1 MNSRLLHLFLCAA
14 LAVPTRGRAETTT
27 PEQRQEVTSVTY
39 GLDVSF
45 PVHHR
50 VSTNYDVVPFENNA
64 VPPETDEPLQVLGNR
79 QEMYLNHLNGCR
91 EKFSSTGDSHAC
103 DSYEYDR
110 MLMNRRQ
117 PQSMINMTEIGFQ
130 KVRAPEHLIILV
142 EKFWQANH
150 VIQTEENWGMG
161 NSYYNYWEIPTTM
174 VSVDDSGLRG
184 SGAKLKREIWAALSA
199 VMEEWTQQE
208 LQPSS
213 LYGVRVYGEGAVI
226 LPQYVT
232 W

>member
-14 LAVPTRGRAETTT
+14 VAVPTRGRAETTT

-79 QEMYLNHLNGCR
+79 QEMYVNHLNGCR
-91 EKFSSTGDSHAC
+91 EQLASTEDSDAC

-110 MLMNRRQ
+110 MLMNLRQ
-117 PQSMINMTEIGFQ
+117 PQSMVNMTEIGFQ
-130 KVRAPEHLIILV
+130 KVRAPEHLIKLV

-150 VIQTEENWGMG
+150 KIQTEDRT
-161 NSYYNYWEIPTTM
+161 SLI
-174 VSVDDSGLRG
+174 
-184 SGAKLKREIWAALSA
+184 
-199 VMEEWTQQE
+199 
-208 LQPSS
+208 QP
-213 LYGVRVYGEGAVI
+213 Y
-226 LPQYVT
+226 
-232 W
+232 